1 MAVHYSVELGDVT
14 KVRSDLLILKY
25 AQNFYGA
32 DGTVAEILDERGICP
47 AKKIHPQPGWNVTV
61 DTHGVM
67 APSRVMF
74 VGAPGLR
81 EFKYKEIRQFARQA
95 IEAAAKLA
103 PAVRTVTCTV
113 HGAGYGL
120 DIEEALHSMMFGFQ
134 LGLAEHAGRSSIER
148 VTFVEMHARR
158 ASTLETALRALGP
171 FNNVKPQPPPGSSA
185 APAVVVAPDAPKEK
199 KVAFVA
205 MPFCEEFEDV
215 WEFGIYA
222 PIRRCGYTCE
232 KVDVSAFAGDIVG
245 RIREGIESA
254 RFVVADLTQERPNVY
269 LEVGYAWGLKKPVI
283 LLAREGQKLHFDL
296 SHHKCIFYKTIG
308 KLAQDLER
316 LVRELYGPGSE
327 PAASPPSPPR
337 GRQEFER

>member
-1 MAVHYSVELGDVT
+1 MSVRYSVELGDVT

-32 DGTVAEILDERGICP
+32 DGTVAEILDERGICS
-47 AKKIHPQPGWNVTV
+47 AKKIHPQPGWNVV
-61 DTHGVM
+61 LDTHGVI

-74 VGAPGLR
+74 VGAPPLR
-81 EFKYKEIRQFARQA
+81 EFKYKEIRHFARQA
-95 IEAAAKLA
+95 IEAAAKLT
-103 PAVRTVTCTV
+103 PAVCHVTCTV

-134 LGLAEHAGRSSIER
+134 LGLAEHAGRSSIEH

-158 ASTLETALRALGP
+158 ASTLETAMRALGP
-171 FNNVKPQPPPGSSA
+171 FNSAKLPATGAAASA
-185 APAVVVAPDAPKEK
+185 AITIAPAPPAEK
-199 KVAFVA
+199 KIAFVA

-232 KVDVSAFAGDIVG
+232 KVDISAFAGDIVG

-327 PAASPPSPPR
+327 PAPPSSFDR
-337 GRQEFER
+337 RQEL

>member
-1 MAVHYSVELGDVT
+1 MAVEYAIELGDVT
-14 KVRSDLLILKY
+14 KVPSDLLILKH
-25 AQNFYGA
+25 AQHFYGA
-32 DGTVAEILDERGICP
+32 DGVVAQILEERGICP
-47 AKKIHPQPGWNVTV
+47 SEKIHPKPGWHVTLE
-61 DTHGVM
+61 THGTI

-74 VGAPGLR
+74 IGAPTLGDFR
-81 EFKYKEIRQFARQA
+81 YQEIRQFAHHA
-95 IEAAAKLA
+95 IEVATTLT
-103 PAVRTVTCTV
+103 PPVRTITTTV

-120 DIEEALHSMMFGFQ
+120 DIEEALHSMVFGSQ
-134 LGLAEHAGRSSIER
+134 LGLSEHAAHHLTKI
-148 VTFVEMHARR
+148 TFVEMHARR
-158 ASTLETALRALGP
+158 AATLETALRALRPRSVSRDALAGAATSAIP
-171 FNNVKPQPPPGSSA
+171 VAPPP
-185 APAVVVAPDAPKEK
+185 PVEK

-205 MPFCEEFEDV
+205 MPFSEEFEDV

-222 PIRRCGYTCE
+222 PIRRCGYACE

-254 RFVVADLTQERPNVY
+254 RFVIADLTQERPNVY

-316 LVRELYGPGSE
+316 LVREMYGVGTEQPN
-327 PAASPPSPPR
+327 R
-337 GRQEFER
+337 